1 MSDRLVGRHAIVT
14 GASRGI
20 GAGIAR
26 RLAAEGAKLTI
37 AARTLE
43 SHPTLNGSL
52 TETAEACREHGV
64 AVGVVVADM
73 ADADSRAAVVP
84 AAVAANGPVDIL
96 VNNAAAAIY
105 QSLTDYP
112 LKRRRLMTEIN
123 VQAPFDLTQQV
134 LGSMEERGEGW
145 IVNLSSGSKHHPDG
159 PPYDLG
165 GVRGVYGWYG
175 ATKAML
181 DRATTA
187 LASEVQSVGIRL
199 NCVEPRAAVMSEGAE
214 AVLGNSLS
222 PEQIE
227 SLEAMVE
234 SVLFLCDCGPDHT
247 GNLEV
252 SLDLVEREAIT
263 VMALDGASPHPNG
276 IRP

>member
-1 MSDRLVGRHAIVT
+1 MVERLKNRHAVVT

-26 RLAAEGAKLTI
+26 RLAAEGANLTI
-37 AARTLE
+37 AARTLDQ
-43 SHPTLNGSL
+43 HPTLNGSL
-52 TETAEACREHGV
+52 NETAELCRAHGV
-64 AVGVVVADM
+64 SVEVVVADM
-73 ADADSRAAVVP
+73 GDADSRALVIP

-123 VQAPFDLTQQV
+123 VQAPFDLIQQV
-134 LGSMEERGEGW
+134 IGEMEERGEGW
-145 IVNLSSGSKHHPDG
+145 IVNLSSGSKHHPPG

-165 GVRGVYGWYG
+165 GVRGIYGWYG

-187 LASEVQSVGIRL
+187 LASELHPAGIRL
-199 NCVEPRAAVMSEGAE
+199 NCIEPRAAVMSEGAA
-214 AVLGNSLS
+214 AVLGDSLAAD
-222 PEQIE
+222 QIE

-234 SVLFLCDCGPDHT
+234 AVLFLCDCGPDHT

-252 SLDLVEREAIT
+252 SLDILERENIT
-263 VMALDGASPHPNG
+263 TLSLDGN
-276 IRP
+276 